1 MKNKTR
7 ETCTKFYKVMALP
20 ILLHGSETWT
30 IKTEDITE
38 FKQHE

>member
-20 ILLHGSETWT
+20 ILLHGSET
-30 IKTEDITE
+30 EDITE